1 MDNLLE
7 KAHELMKKVSNLDKK
22 NILKYIDLYKYI
34 MIIDYKTI
42 EESFYSNYNIIDKK
56 DKILFEISRLN
67 KHVSSNEDIKT
78 LDYINKNIQ
87 FISKMPTSFAKNQKI
102 IQIINDIIEFELS
115 KDMPIYLY
123 EEFIEYFKEKLSEY
137 DASYQKKRD

>member
-67 KHVSSNEDIKT
+67 KYVSSNEDIKT